1 MFKLLLNNLNVIDE
15 RIQGI
20 NNIIETKHD
29 SYVLITMI

>member
-20 NNIIETKHD
+20 NNIIEIKHD
-29 SYVLITMI
+29 GYVLITMI